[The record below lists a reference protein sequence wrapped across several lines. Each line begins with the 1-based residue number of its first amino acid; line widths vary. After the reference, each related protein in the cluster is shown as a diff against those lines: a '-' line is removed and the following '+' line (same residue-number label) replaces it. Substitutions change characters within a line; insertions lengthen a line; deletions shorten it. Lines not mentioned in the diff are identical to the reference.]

1 MRRHRSRVDPL
12 EVPLSPDTVRA
23 LVTRVYA
30 GFEAANLLAG
40 GLAGQTVT
48 VRGATGEER
57 AWLEVALQAC
67 AAELVEEGGEVTVAG
82 SLATRRDRAT
92 ALSIGD
98 VEAIWTVLGSLSGL
112 AIAPAPVAEERLL
125 RRAA

>member
-1 MRRHRSRVDPL
+1 MGRHPCGVDFV
-12 EVPLSPDTVRA
+12 EVSLTPETVQA
-23 LVTRVYA
+23 LVTRVY
-30 GFEAANLLAG
+30 G
-40 GLAGQTVT
+40 GLAGRTVT

-67 AAELVEEGGEVTVAG
+67 AAELVGQNGEVVVAG

-112 AIAPAPVAEERLL
+112 
-125 RRAA
+125 

>member
-1 MRRHRSRVDPL
+1 MRHPPSGVDPL
-12 EVPLSPDTVRA
+12 EVSLSPETVQA
-23 LVTRVYA
+23 LVARVYA

-40 GLAGQTVT
+40 GLAGRTVT

-57 AWLEVALQAC
+57 AWLEVALRAC
-67 AAELVEEGGEVTVAG
+67 AAELVDDGAEVIVAG
-82 SLATRRDRAT
+82 SLATRRDRAA

-112 AIAPAPVAEERLL
+112 AIAPAPVAEAPLL
-125 RRAA
+125 RAA

>member
-1 MRRHRSRVDPL
+1 MGRHPSGVDFV
-12 EVPLSPDTVRA
+12 EVSLTPETVQA

-40 GLAGQTVT
+40 GLAGRTVT

-67 AAELVEEGGEVTVAG
+67 AAELVGQNGEVVVAG

-112 AIAPAPVAEERLL
+112 AIAPAPGAETRLL
-125 RRAA
+125 RAA

>member
-1 MRRHRSRVDPL
+1 MRRHASGVDPL
-12 EVPLSPDTVRA
+12 EVPLSPETVRA

-57 AWLEVALQAC
+57 AWLEVALRAC
-67 AAELVEEGGEVTVAG
+67 AAELVAEDGEVVVAG
-82 SLATRRDRAT
+82 SLATRRDRKT
-92 ALSIGD
+92 ALSIAD

-125 RRAA
+125 RAA

>member
-1 MRRHRSRVDPL
+1 
-12 EVPLSPDTVRA
+12 
-23 LVTRVYA
+23 
-30 GFEAANLLAG
+30 
-40 GLAGQTVT
+40 
-48 VRGATGEER
+48 
-57 AWLEVALQAC
+57 
-67 AAELVEEGGEVTVAG
+67 VTVAG

-125 RRAA
+125 RAA